1 MTKIWKLKSE
11 IPKETSEKIA
21 GNLSAASTA
30 PSASLD
36 LKKEGNGNRLLAQLL
51 YNRGLTEKDKIQDF
65 LEPKYEN
72 LHSPFLFQDMQKAV
86 NRIWQAIENK
96 EKIYIYGDYD
106 ADAITANAVL
116 QQTFRYLGAEVS
128 SYIPDR
134 FSEGYGVNLEAMEK
148 IKADGAT
155 VVITVDCGTNSRDAA
170 DFCLENKI
178 DFIITDHHEIIG
190 EVPKAYALI
199 NPKNTNDSYPYHE
212 ITGVGVAFK
221 LACGLLSSGVGAVN
235 GRPQS
240 SETGGQWPPLQKQIS
255 SDWAKWLL
263 DLVAIGTV
271 ADCHSL
277 MGENR
282 ILVKYGL
289 KVLQKTKWIGLRALM
304 ASAGLDLQSKPAD
317 TYTLGFVV
325 APRLNAAGRLEHA
338 NVALDLLL
346 ETDAVSAQQKAV
358 ALEQINSRRRQLTE
372 QALSEAK
379 EKVLL
384 IKDRKIL
391 VVVGDGWPKGVVGLV
406 AGRLAEEHYKPVI
419 ALEKTD
425 GTCTGSARTAGDFDI
440 LEALKFASEHLLK
453 FGGHKQAAG
462 LSLESNKVDAFY
474 QKLLEYAEKN
484 FDESKAQKILNLEA
498 ELESEDLSLVTCGLL
513 LNFEPFG
520 VDNHRPKFLV
530 SGMQISA
537 IKLVGAASQHMQLQL
552 QKAEKKV
559 SAIAFN
565 SGHLEKIC
573 KVGDTVD
580 VACELTEDNWNGNS
594 SVKLRVVDLRISGEL
609 T

>member
-1 MTKIWKLKSE
+1 MSKIWKLKPQ
-11 IPKETSEKIA
+11 IPKDDAGKLSEY
-21 GNLSAASTA
+21 
-30 PSASLD
+30 PQ
-36 LKKEGNGNRLLAQLL
+36 LLAQLL
-51 YNRGLTEKDKIQDF
+51 YNRGLIEKEKIKDF

-86 NRIWQAIENK
+86 DRLWLAIENK
-96 EKIYIYGDYD
+96 EKICIYGDYD
-106 ADAITANAVL
+106 ADAVTSNAVL

-134 FSEGYGVNLEAMEK
+134 FSEGYGVNLDAMSK
-148 IKADGAT
+148 IKSDGAT
-155 VVITVDCGTNSRDAA
+155 VIITVDCGTNSCDAA
-170 DFCLENKI
+170 DFCLENNI

-190 EVPKAYALI
+190 EIPKAFALI
-199 NPKNTNDSYPYHE
+199 NPKNNLDKYPYRE

-221 LACGLLSSGVGAVN
+221 LACGLLKSDKLKVE
-235 GRPQS
+235 
-240 SETGGQWPPLQKQIS
+240 SEKYTAGWE
-255 SDWAKWLL
+255 KWLL

-282 ILVKYGL
+282 LLVKYGL
-289 KVLQKTKWIGLRALM
+289 KVLQKTKWTGLRALM
-304 ASAGLDLQSKPAD
+304 TSAGLDLQSKPAD

-338 NVALDLLL
+338 NVALDLLM
-346 ETDAVSAQQKAV
+346 ETDAVSAQQKSA
-358 ALEQINSRRRQLTE
+358 ALEQINLRRRQLTE

-379 EKVLL
+379 EKVIS

-406 AGRLAEEHYKPVI
+406 AGRLAEEYNKPVI

-425 GTCTGSARTAGDFDI
+425 GICTGSARTAGDFDM
-440 LEALKFASEHLLK
+440 LEALKFSSEYLLK

-462 LSLESNKVDAFY
+462 LSLESSKVEAFY
-474 QKLLEYAEKN
+474 QKLLEYAEAN
-484 FDESKAQKILNLEA
+484 FDETKSEKVLSLEA
-498 ELESEDLSLVTCGLL
+498 ELGPEDLSLVTCNLL
-513 LNFEPFG
+513 LAFEPFG
-520 VDNHRPKFLV
+520 VDNHRPKFLI
-530 SGMQISA
+530 SGMKINA

-552 QKAEKKV
+552 EKGGKKV

-565 SGHLEKIC
+565 SGHLEKTC
-573 KVGDTVD
+573 KVGDTVG

-594 SVKLRVVDLRISGEL
+594 ALKLRVVDLRVAD
-609 T
+609 